1 MELPNRLRAPA
12 HVETGTE
19 KMVQEIVARGNAV
32 EHRRNPR
39 RRFVRDHFGGLVSA
53 VGQICGMA
61 DRLVVLTMM
70 GMTPEDIEATIR
82 DQLARTGARV
92 IFTDL
97 PAGSATIA
105 ARRIVKDD
113 PGLVLVSG
121 VNLATLLDF
130 VFNTELSPTDAA
142 RAAAERGKASLIV
155 VGR

>member
-1 MELPNRLRAPA
+1 MND
-12 HVETGTE
+12 ETGGGPG
-19 KMVQEIVARGNAV
+19 KARAIVVGHGEFAA
-32 EHRRNPR
+32 
-39 RRFVRDHFGGLVSA
+39 GLVSA

-61 DRLVVLTMM
+61 DKLVVLSMM
-70 GMTPEDIEATIR
+70 GMTPEDIERSIR
-82 DQLARTGARV
+82 EQLARTGAQV

-105 ARRIVKDD
+105 ARRLVKDT

-130 VFNTELSPTDAA
+130 VFSADVSPTEAA

>member
-1 MELPNRLRAPA
+1 MNE
-12 HVETGTE
+12 
-19 KMVQEIVARGNAV
+19 QEGGGPG
-32 EHRRNPR
+32 NPR
-39 RRFVRDHFGGLVSA
+39 AIVVGHGEFAGGLVSA

-61 DRLVVLTMM
+61 DKLVVLSMI
-70 GMTPEDIEATIR
+70 GMTPEDIESTIR
-82 DQLARTGARV
+82 EQLDRTGARV

-105 ARRIVKDD
+105 ARRIVKGD
-113 PGLVLVSG
+113 PGIVLVSG

-130 VFNTELSPTDAA
+130 VFSTAASPTEAA

>member
-1 MELPNRLRAPA
+1 MNDMKDGGSEKPRAVVVGHGEFA
-12 HVETGTE
+12 
-19 KMVQEIVARGNAV
+19 
-32 EHRRNPR
+32 
-39 RRFVRDHFGGLVSA
+39 GGLVSA

-61 DRLVVLTMM
+61 DKLVVLSMM

-82 DQLARTGARV
+82 QHLDRTGARV

-105 ARRIVKDD
+105 ARRIVRDD
-113 PGLVLVSG
+113 PGIVLVSG

-130 VFNTELSPTDAA
+130 VFNTDQSPTEAA

>member
-1 MELPNRLRAPA
+1 MSEMKEGGPEQPRA
-12 HVETGTE
+12 
-19 KMVQEIVARGNAV
+19 IVVGHGEFA
-32 EHRRNPR
+32 
-39 RRFVRDHFGGLVSA
+39 GGLVSA

-61 DRLVVLTMM
+61 DKLVVLSMM
-70 GMTPEDIEATIR
+70 GMTPESIEQMLR
-82 DQLARTGARV
+82 DQLSRTGAHV

-113 PGLVLVSG
+113 PEIVLVSG

-130 VFNTELSPTDAA
+130 VFNNSVSPTEAA
-142 RAAAERGKASLIV
+142 RTAAERGKASLIV

>member
-1 MELPNRLRAPA
+1 MNEEVGGGP
-12 HVETGTE
+12 G
-19 KMVQEIVARGNAV
+19 
-32 EHRRNPR
+32 NPR
-39 RRFVRDHFGGLVSA
+39 AIVVGHGEFAGGLVSA

-61 DRLVVLTMM
+61 DKLIVLSMM
-70 GMTPEDIEATIR
+70 GMTPEDIETTIR
-82 DQLARTGARV
+82 DELTRTGARV

-105 ARRIVKDD
+105 ARRIVRDD
-113 PGLVLVSG
+113 PGIVLVSG

-130 VFNTELSPTDAA
+130 VFNTAVPPTEAA

>member
-1 MELPNRLRAPA
+1 MS
-12 HVETGTE
+12 E
-19 KMVQEIVARGNAV
+19 KSDSGPG
-32 EHRRNPR
+32 NPR
-39 RRFVRDHFGGLVSA
+39 AIVVGHGEFAGGLVSA

-61 DRLVVLTMM
+61 DKLVVLTMM

-130 VFNTELSPTDAA
+130 VFNTELSPTEAA
-142 RAAAERGKASLIV
+142 RSAAERGKASLIV